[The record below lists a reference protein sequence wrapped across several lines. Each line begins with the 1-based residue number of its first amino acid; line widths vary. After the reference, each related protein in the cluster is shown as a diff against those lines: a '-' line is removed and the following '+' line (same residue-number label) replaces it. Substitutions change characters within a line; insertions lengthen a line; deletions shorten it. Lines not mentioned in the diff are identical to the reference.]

1 MPDSFT
7 TNLALVKPEVGA
19 SRDTWGTKL
28 NQDLDIIDEFLFMA
42 MPIGMI
48 ADFAGPTAPDGW
60 LICDGRAV
68 SRTTYS
74 ALFAVI
80 GTYWGTGDGSTTF
93 ALPPTTGRASV
104 GPGTIIDELG
114 ISSTFG
120 FTQLRG
126 AVARQI
132 AQAHLPAIALTT
144 DAQGAH
150 GHSGA
155 TGAAGS
161 HQHITDLQGIHI
173 HPGSFLPDHAHSGYT
188 DAQGAHNHNITLS
201 NHGAGTSGGAAD
213 VTSNFFGTATY
224 TTDVFP
230 AHTHAV
236 ATYGAGNL
244 ALSVSLDGGHQHST
258 NYAADH
264 THPLTIAAVGAHT
277 HSITLGSGTYFDILQ
292 PMMVC
297 TKIIYAG
304 IQASTR
310 TIAGAVA
317 GAGEMRRLAAPARGR
332 H

>member
-7 TNLALVKPEVGA
+7 TALGLIKPEVGA
-19 SRDTWGTKL
+19 SRDTWGVKL
-28 NQDLDIIDEFLFMA
+28 NQDLDVLDEFVAMA
-42 MPIGMI
+42 MPIGAI
-48 ADFAGPTAPDGW
+48 LDFAGPTAPDGW
-60 LICDGRAV
+60 LICDGRLI

-104 GPGTIIDELG
+104 GPGTMIDDAG
-114 ISSTFG
+114 NTVGFS
-120 FTQLRG
+120 FTQKTG
-126 AVARQI
+126 AVRRQI

-150 GHSGA
+150 GHTAATDVQGA
-155 TGAAGS
+155 HGHVLSDDGFHSHGGS
-161 HQHITDLQGIHI
+161 Y
-173 HPGSFLPDHAHSGYT
+173 LPDHAHSGYT

-213 VTSNFFGTATY
+213 VMSNFFGSATY

-230 AHTHAV
+230 AHTHNV

-244 ALSVSLDGGHQHST
+244 ALALLGDGSHHHGVSIEGGHGHNVSV
-258 NYAADH
+258 YAAGLH
-264 THPLTIAAVGAHT
+264 Q
-277 HSITLGSGTYFDILQ
+277 HSITLGSGAYFEILS
-292 PMMVC
+292 PIVVT

-304 IQASTR
+304 IEASTR
-310 TIAGAVA
+310 GTTSGVTAAA
-317 GAGEMRRLAAPARGR
+317 THRLAAPARGR